1 MLNDLRH
8 TVKHIVIYSLG
19 NVSSKL
25 IGFIL
30 LPLYTSYLTVGEY
43 GTLAI
48 IEVTGLLITALFGL
62 KLSTAMMRW
71 CSAGE
76 KSNKIGS
83 IVFTIL
89 IVTLAL
95 VLILNLILQPLSTQF
110 SNLLFNTSEYKDYFH
125 ILFLLV
131 SFEILNILIYDLVR
145 LKGKPGFYVL
155 ISISKFTTILLL
167 NIFFVKYQGL
177 GVKGIILSQ
186 LLGNILMTLLTFKFL
201 IKNIKPEF
209 IREEIIPMAKY
220 GFPLVFS
227 ALSMLLVTMG
237 DRYLLKYLKDLSDVG
252 IYTLGYK
259 IATVINLLIIQS
271 FQTGFLPIAYKKYEQ
286 ANSARFFSKTL
297 TYYTF
302 ILILTGLAI
311 SLFSKEIIEL
321 LARDKDYL
329 LAYTIV
335 PFITLS
341 FVFKGIQYVFSLSLH
356 FVKKTKFNA
365 YIVILTAIFNIG
377 LNFLLIP
384 KFGIYGAAVSSVMS
398 WLFMVS
404 FFRIYARKF
413 YDPGYETGKII
424 LLVMLGLILY
434 LVSLLFTGFPFVL
447 VIILKLL
454 LIFSFP
460 FILYILKFYE
470 AIEIEQIKGIW
481 KKWHNPTQWP
491 KNIRNLRIK
500 DPENDTF

>member
-167 NIFFVKYQGL
+167 NIF
-177 GVKGIILSQ
+177 
-186 LLGNILMTLLTFKFL
+186 
-201 IKNIKPEF
+201 
-209 IREEIIPMAKY
+209 
-220 GFPLVFS
+220 
-227 ALSMLLVTMG
+227 
-237 DRYLLKYLKDLSDVG
+237 
-252 IYTLGYK
+252 
-259 IATVINLLIIQS
+259 
-271 FQTGFLPIAYKKYEQ
+271 
-286 ANSARFFSKTL
+286 
-297 TYYTF
+297 
-302 ILILTGLAI
+302 
-311 SLFSKEIIEL
+311 
-321 LARDKDYL
+321 
-329 LAYTIV
+329 
-335 PFITLS
+335 
-341 FVFKGIQYVFSLSLH
+341 
-356 FVKKTKFNA
+356 
-365 YIVILTAIFNIG
+365 
-377 LNFLLIP
+377 
-384 KFGIYGAAVSSVMS
+384 
-398 WLFMVS
+398 
-404 FFRIYARKF
+404 
-413 YDPGYETGKII
+413 
-424 LLVMLGLILY
+424 
-434 LVSLLFTGFPFVL
+434 
-447 VIILKLL
+447 
-454 LIFSFP
+454 
-460 FILYILKFYE
+460 
-470 AIEIEQIKGIW
+470 
-481 KKWHNPTQWP
+481 
-491 KNIRNLRIK
+491 
-500 DPENDTF
+500 